1 MTHCQVFLNN
11 SHYAL
16 GFVARY
22 CVGDICPRLFAAG
35 KPLPQG
41 YLFKMRIAAKVIFDW
56 IKRMNKI
63 SIMFANKF
71 FFLNGG
77 SERVFF
83 QDRDFLLRNGT
94 KVVDFSM
101 KDPRNFPSDCAN
113 YFVSNIDYYST
124 RGVLNKIKQGVKFVR
139 SAEAIN
145 KLQGLIENEKPDIA
159 HLHNIYHQLTPSI
172 ISVLKRNGVR
182 VVLTL
187 HDGKLICPS
196 YLMLA
201 KGKVCTTCEGR
212 SFWRPLV
219 TNCVGS
225 RRQEV
230 LLMLEAY
237 WHKWARS
244 YEYVDIFL
252 SPSRFLAK
260 LVSQRIPES
269 KIRVLHNGIDL
280 DAYSSGSSDHAYAL
294 YFGRLSREKGIET
307 LLKTHSMLGNE
318 MPLKVV
324 GAGPLEKGLR
334 ERYPNAEFLGY
345 QAGDVLKE
353 TIANSAFVV
362 VPSEWYE
369 NCSMVVLEA
378 MAMGKSVIGS
388 RIGGIPEQIDEGK
401 TGFLFEMGNVGEL
414 AAKMKA
420 LFQYPDMRRTMGM
433 AARKKAEQEYSL
445 DAHCT
450 TLLKIYKELLSENY
464 L

>member
-1 MTHCQVFLNN
+1 
-11 SHYAL
+11 
-16 GFVARY
+16 
-22 CVGDICPRLFAAG
+22 
-35 KPLPQG
+35 
-41 YLFKMRIAAKVIFDW
+41 
-56 IKRMNKI
+56 MN
-63 SIMFANKF
+63 
-71 FFLNGG
+71 
-77 SERVFF
+77 
-83 QDRDFLLRNGT
+83 
-94 KVVDFSM
+94 
-101 KDPRNFPSDCAN
+101 DPRNLPSHHSSF
-113 YFVSNIDYYST
+113 FVSTIDYDDT
-124 RGVLNKIKQGVKFVR
+124 QGIWNKIKQAAKLIH
-139 SAEAIN
+139 SSEAVI
-145 KLQGLIENEKPDIA
+145 KLERLLENETPDIA

-172 ISVLKRNGVR
+172 IPVFKRHDVK
-182 VVLTL
+182 VILTL

-201 KGKVCTTCEGR
+201 KGDLCTVCRGR
-212 SFWRPLV
+212 SFGKSVV
-219 TNCVGS
+219 TNCMDS
-225 RRQEV
+225 RGQEL
-230 LLMLEAY
+230 LLMFEAY
-237 WHKWARS
+237 WHKWAGS
-244 YEYVDIFL
+244 YEQVDLFL
-252 SPSRFLAK
+252 SPSRFLAE
-260 LVSQRIPES
+260 LVSQRIPQE

-280 DAYSSGSSDHAYAL
+280 DAYSPGSSDHAYAL

-464 L
+464 DTTRLEKGIGT